1 MFCKNCGSQIGD
13 NQKFCPNCGTP
24 VQETGGSNPGAGRQ
38 GYGGGYQQGGYNQ
51 GGQPSGRR
59 SARPLIILI
68 VGIVVLA
75 GIIAGIVLGVR
86 SCTAEDGG
94 GSGSG
99 SGSGGPFA
107 PASGQTEEDSSG
119 SGAGS
124 DAPASSYTDPVD
136 AFMEGMEQQDGR
148 KIMEA
153 FSEGTIRAMEEES
166 GYSEA
171 EIAEMFEEEYLSSL
185 EEYGDFTIDYEIA
198 EEEDLSAEDI
208 AEIQEEFDYAGVN
221 EEIQEGKELGIY
233 MTIEVDG
240 MSDEDD
246 MLLHV
251 IKIDGE
257 WYLSPTSM

>member
-107 PASGQTEEDSSG
+107 PAS
-119 SGAGS
+119 
-124 DAPASSYTDPVD
+124 SYTDPVD
-136 AFMEGMEQQDGR
+136 SFMEGMEQQDGR

-221 EEIQEGKELGIY
+221 EEIQEGKALGVY

-240 MSDEDD
+240 ESDEDD

>member
-24 VQETGGSNPGAGRQ
+24 VQETGGNNPGAGRQ

-59 SARPLIILI
+59 SARPVIILI
-68 VGIVVLA
+68 IGIVVLA

-107 PASGQTEEDSSG
+107 S
-119 SGAGS
+119 
-124 DAPASSYTDPVD
+124 ASSYTDPVD

-198 EEEDLSAEDI
+198 EETDLSAEDI

>member
-99 SGSGGPFA
+99 SGGPFA

-119 SGAGS
+119 SGSGS

-171 EIAEMFEEEYLSSL
+171 ERAEMFEEEYLSSL

-198 EEEDLSAEDI
+198 EEEDLSAGDI
-208 AEIQEEFDYAGVN
+208 AEIQEILDDLGLNGEV
-221 EEIQEGKELGIY
+221 EEAKELGIY
-233 MTIEVDG
+233 MTIEADG

-246 MLLHV
+246 MQLCV

-257 WYLSPTSM
+257 WYLNPSM

>member
-24 VQETGGSNPGAGRQ
+24 VQQTGGNNPGAGRQ
-38 GYGGGYQQGGYNQ
+38 EDGGGYQQGRGGYNQ

-59 SARPLIILI
+59 SARSVIILI
-68 VGIVVLA
+68 IGIVVLA

-107 PASGQTEEDSSG
+107 PAS
-119 SGAGS
+119 
-124 DAPASSYTDPVD
+124 SYTDPVD
-136 AFMEGMEQQDGR
+136 SFMEGMEQQDGR

-221 EEIQEGKELGIY
+221 EEIQEGKALGVY

-240 MSDEDD
+240 ESDEDD

>member
-107 PASGQTEEDSSG
+107 PAS
-119 SGAGS
+119 
-124 DAPASSYTDPVD
+124 SYTDPVD
-136 AFMEGMEQQDGR
+136 SFMEGMEQQDGR

-221 EEIQEGKELGIY
+221 EEIQEGKALGIY

-240 MSDEDD
+240 ESDEDD

>member
-24 VQETGGSNPGAGRQ
+24 VQQTGGNNPGAGRQ
-38 GYGGGYQQGGYNQ
+38 EDGGGYQQGGYNQ

-119 SGAGS
+119 SGSGS

-198 EEEDLSAEDI
+198 EEEDLSAGDI
-208 AEIQEEFDYAGVN
+208 AEIQEILDDLGLNGEV
-221 EEIQEGKELGIY
+221 EEAKELGIY
-233 MTIEVDG
+233 MTIEADG

-246 MLLHV
+246 MQLCV

-257 WYLSPTSM
+257 WYLNPSM

>member
-24 VQETGGSNPGAGRQ
+24 VQDTGGNNPGAGRQ

-59 SARPLIILI
+59 SARPVIILI
-68 VGIVVLA
+68 IGIVVRA

-119 SGAGS
+119 SGSGS

-171 EIAEMFEEEYLSSL
+171 EIADVIELVQLTGEV
-185 EEYGDFTIDYEIA
+185 YE
-198 EEEDLSAEDI
+198 
-208 AEIQEEFDYAGVN
+208 N
-221 EEIQEGKELGIY
+221 
-233 MTIEVDG
+233 
-240 MSDEDD
+240 
-246 MLLHV
+246 
-251 IKIDGE
+251 
-257 WYLSPTSM
+257 